1 MNSTPSEV
9 SVWDPLLRLF
19 HWLLVAAF
27 VVAYAS
33 EDDWL
38 QIHVAAGYGVLG
50 LLAFRLV
57 WGLVGPRRARFTDF
71 VRPLA
76 TVKEYLVRLSRPNPP
91 RYLGHNPPGGWMVV
105 ALLSLLL
112 AVTVSGLAVYAADKG
127 AGPLAPWLGD
137 AGKAVEKKLEHWHET
152 FANISLA
159 LVVVHVLGVLAES
172 YVHGEN
178 LARAMLTGRKQ
189 RRDGDVD

>member
-1 MNSTPSEV
+1 MNSSTPEIT
-9 SVWDPLLRLF
+9 VWDPLLRLF

-27 VVAYAS
+27 VAAYAS

-38 QIHVAAGYGVLG
+38 QVHVAAGYTVLG

-57 WGLVGPRRARFTDF
+57 WGVIGPRRARFTDF
-71 VRPLA
+71 VRPFS
-76 TVKEYLVRLSRPNPP
+76 VVRDYLVRLPKPNPP

-105 ALLSLLL
+105 ALLLLLL
-112 AVTVSGLAVYAADKG
+112 AVTASGLAVYAADKG

-137 AGKAVEKKLEHWHET
+137 AGKAVEKKLEHLHET
-152 FANISLA
+152 LANVSLV

-172 YVHGEN
+172 YLHGES

-189 RRDGDVD
+189 RRDGDAD